1 MPSFRTMLPSAKVW
15 KAPWHNI
22 GLVGFGAKLNSQ
34 FQTGNSCTDK
44 GNEGVWLRLLGQNSQ
59 SCGNKG
65 GLNKRMLSQ
74 ETTGHLKT
82 SKALSLWSRFT
93 KLPSYYSS
101 LVLMSTSK
109 ILMLVS
115 VWSHPHCVCVH
126 TENSFD
132 EISRRNSWP
141 TNTMTTVPKGM
152 KKKRRYET
160 DNEDEP
166 FHARTPNGFAFSL
179 ALTQQKNQT
188 ISHIIHK
195 FYFFFFRFFNGAPA
209 QYTSYRACSKDWAR
223 YEDHVHV

>member
-1 MPSFRTMLPSAKVW
+1 
-15 KAPWHNI
+15 
-22 GLVGFGAKLNSQ
+22 
-34 FQTGNSCTDK
+34 
-44 GNEGVWLRLLGQNSQ
+44 
-59 SCGNKG
+59 
-65 GLNKRMLSQ
+65 MLSQ

-152 KKKRRYET
+152 KKKKDDMKPIMRMNFFMQEHPM
-160 DNEDEP
+160 D
-166 FHARTPNGFAFSL
+166 FAFSL

-223 YEDHVHV
+223 YEDHVYV

>member
-1 MPSFRTMLPSAKVW
+1 
-15 KAPWHNI
+15 
-22 GLVGFGAKLNSQ
+22 
-34 FQTGNSCTDK
+34 
-44 GNEGVWLRLLGQNSQ
+44 
-59 SCGNKG
+59 
-65 GLNKRMLSQ
+65 MLSQ

-160 DNEDEP
+160 DNEDEL
-166 FHARTPNGFAFSL
+166 FHARTPNGFCIFSGFNT
-179 ALTQQKNQT
+179 AEKSNNFTHYTQVL
-188 ISHIIHK
+188 
-195 FYFFFFRFFNGAPA
+195 FFFFRFFNGAPA

-223 YEDHVHV
+223 YEDHVYV

>member
-152 KKKRRYET
+152 KKKKDDMKPIMRM
-160 DNEDEP
+160 N
-166 FHARTPNGFAFSL
+166 
-179 ALTQQKNQT
+179 
-188 ISHIIHK
+188 
-195 FYFFFFRFFNGAPA
+195 FFMQEHPMVLHFL
-209 QYTSYRACSKDWAR
+209 WL
-223 YEDHVHV
+223 

>member
-1 MPSFRTMLPSAKVW
+1 MPSFRTMSPSAKVW

-22 GLVGFGAKLNSQ
+22 GTTLAPKPTSPNSTASFKQ
-34 FQTGNSCTDK
+34 ETAAPTK
-44 GNEGVWLRLLGQNSQ
+44 EMRGVWLRLLRQNSQ

-152 KKKRRYET
+152 KKK
-160 DNEDEP
+160 
-166 FHARTPNGFAFSL
+166 
-179 ALTQQKNQT
+179 T
-188 ISHIIHK
+188 IWN
-195 FYFFFFRFFNGAPA
+195 R
-209 QYTSYRACSKDWAR
+209 
-223 YEDHVHV
+223 

>member
-1 MPSFRTMLPSAKVW
+1 
-15 KAPWHNI
+15 
-22 GLVGFGAKLNSQ
+22 
-34 FQTGNSCTDK
+34 
-44 GNEGVWLRLLGQNSQ
+44 
-59 SCGNKG
+59 
-65 GLNKRMLSQ
+65 MLSQ

-93 KLPSYYSS
+93 KLPSHYSS

-152 KKKRRYET
+152 KKRRYET
-160 DNEDEP
+160 DNKDEVFMQEHP
-166 FHARTPNGFAFSL
+166 MDFAFSL

-195 FYFFFFRFFNGAPA
+195 FYYFFRFFNGAPA

-223 YEDHVHV
+223 YEDHMFRQILVYC